1 MAGWLKDKRV
11 RTQLLVG
18 TVGLF
23 LAGALYIA
31 GIFVSLPKPEEITS
45 VLQAAQSVQI
55 YDRTGKILLSEAAGD
70 KQRSILP
77 REEIPDYAR
86 QATLAIEDASFYDHG
101 AFEWKGV
108 LRAITVNVVRGKL
121 AQGGST
127 ITQQLARNAFL
138 TPEKTITRK
147 VKEGVLAV
155 RLEQYY
161 DKDGIL
167 DLYLITSLTDV
178 TFMGLNRLPRPFSI
192 SRRESSRSL
201 KRRLWRPFLR
211 PQLTILLG
219 GRMPKT

>member
-1 MAGWLKDKRV
+1 MTAGWLKGKKV

-18 TVGLF
+18 AGGLF
-23 LAGALYIA
+23 LAGALYVA
-31 GIFVSLPKPEEITS
+31 GIFASLPKPEEITS
-45 VLQAAQSVQI
+45 VLQAPKSFQI

-77 REEIPDYAR
+77 RE
-86 QATLAIEDASFYDHG
+86 ATPNPPSKATIAIEDASFYNHG

-108 LRAITVNVVRGKL
+108 LRAITVNVARGEL

-147 VKEGVLAV
+147 LKEGVLAV

-167 DLYLITSLTDV
+167 DLYLNHIPYGRNFYGIESASQAFFNKPARELT
-178 TFMGLNRLPRPFSI
+178 LA
-192 SRRESSRSL
+192 EAA
-201 KRRLWRPFLR
+201 
-211 PQLTILLG
+211 LLAAVSQAPTYYSPWG
-219 GRMPKT
+219 TH